1 MYFTAVVNTIST
13 MGPYYAKSV
22 YNWVKAAVW
31 DAPLRVYLDVELE
44 FLNLSR
50 SQTRQSQ
57 NNEQ

>member
-1 MYFTAVVNTIST
+1 MYFTAVVNILNT

-44 FLNLSR
+44 VLHLSR
-50 SQTRQSQ
+50 SQSRQTH
-57 NNEQ
+57 EQ